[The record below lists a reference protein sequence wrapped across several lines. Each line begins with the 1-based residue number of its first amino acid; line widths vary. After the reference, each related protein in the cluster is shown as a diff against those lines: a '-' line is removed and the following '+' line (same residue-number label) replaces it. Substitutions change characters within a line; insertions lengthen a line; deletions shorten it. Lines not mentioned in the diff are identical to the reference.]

1 MKKKVLLV
9 LDSDLYVRNYIQT
22 GTVNYLSKFY
32 DLEILF
38 SKKIK
43 NFREILL
50 LKNIKKTYKFNN
62 FFENF
67 IYHLND
73 IAIYLNRKKSSSF
86 LLRIENT
93 FNKISIANKFFK
105 IISFNSFFL
114 YVLKKILNFYLY
126 KFNEIN
132 DYLLKNNFKLI
143 IFP

>member
-43 NFREILL
+43 NFKEILL

-67 IYHLND
+67 IYHLNN

-86 LLRIENT
+86 LLRTENT
-93 FNKISIANKFFK
+93 FKKISIANKFFK
-105 IISFNSFFL
+105 II
-114 YVLKKILNFYLY
+114 
-126 KFNEIN
+126 
-132 DYLLKNNFKLI
+132 
-143 IFP
+143 